1 MANEFI
7 KATRVVRTALGL
19 LVRDVVTPRLVW
31 RDAAGDFR
39 GAKDETITIKVP
51 AYFESNKRSLRA
63 GTSKTKSALA
73 ERSVDVTLTD
83 NLYGVIPIT
92 DEELTLDI
100 DSFEEQIVVPVLG
113 GIVRGLEDE
122 IVTEI
127 QTGPT
132 YQHSLELDL
141 DNPTYTLTRAR
152 RLLNDSRVPKE
163 GRAVIVGSAIEEALI
178 NALTPADE
186 TGSDS
191 ALREAA
197 IGRLRGF
204 GVFQV
209 DALDPYEGYA
219 FHRTAYVLNSR
230 APFVSRGTPWGATE
244 SFEGFAIRVAQAVDP
259 DELTDNFHADVYV
272 GTNHVTDAGN
282 VDDDGIFTPAE
293 DPDESGVEDLF
304 VRGVKITMAESS

>member
-39 GAKDETITIKVP
+39 GAKDETITVKVP
-51 AYFESNKRSLRA
+51 AYFEANKRALRA
-63 GTSKTKSALA
+63 GTSKDKSTLV

-83 NLYGVIPIT
+83 NLYGVIAVT

-100 DSFEEQIVVPVLG
+100 DAYEEQIVAPVIG

-122 IVTEI
+122 IVTEM
-127 QTGPT
+127 QTAT
-132 YQHSLELDL
+132 YANTLELDL
-141 DNPTYTLTRAR
+141 DNPTHTFTKAR
-152 RLLNDSRVPKE
+152 RHLNDARVPME
-163 GRAVIVGSAIEEALI
+163 GRSAIVGSAIEEVLI
-178 NALTPADE
+178 NALTPVNE
-186 TGSDS
+186 SGSDE

-197 IGRLRGF
+197 IGRLRAFGIF
-204 GVFQV
+204 GVP
-209 DALDPYEGYA
+209 ALDPYEGYA

-244 SFEGFAIRVAQAVDP
+244 SFEGFAIRVAQAVDA
-259 DELTDNFHADVYV
+259 DELVDNFHADVYV
-272 GTNHVTDAGN
+272 GTNHVTDVGTL
-282 VDDDGIFTPAE
+282 DDDGVFTPAE
-293 DPDESGVEDLF
+293 DPDDSGAEDLF
-304 VRGVKITMAESS
+304 VRAVKITMAESA